1 MKKNKSNKL
10 GYVRITSKQQDLG
23 LQINALT
30 DAGVEEKNL
39 FIERLTGN
47 LMRSDRPQLKL
58 CLQHLQKGDTFVV
71 WKFDRLGRSLP
82 DLVAIALE
90 LHKKEVT
97 FVSLTEKVD
106 TSSPTG
112 MLFFEMI
119 GAFADFERN
128 ILSERTRAGR
138 EAARKRGVSGGRKN
152 KLSTVQERVLVNM
165 YKEGT
170 LIRDLQSHFGI
181 SKTCVYRYLN
191 KHKVVKLK
199 QETQ

>member
-10 GYVRITSKQQDLG
+10 GYVRISSKQQDLG
-23 LQINALT
+23 LQISALK
-30 DAGVEEKNL
+30 DAGVEEINI
-39 FIERLTGN
+39 FVERLSDN

-58 CLQHLQKGDTFVV
+58 CLEHLQKGDTFVV
-71 WKFDRLGRSLP
+71 WRFDRLGRSLA
-82 DLVAIALE
+82 DLVAIVQE
-90 LHKKEVT
+90 LHKKEIT

-112 MLFFEMI
+112 MFFFEMI
-119 GAFADFERN
+119 GAFAEFERN
-128 ILSERTRAGR
+128 IFCERTSAGR
-138 EAARKRGVSGGRKN
+138 EAARKRGVSRGRKN
-152 KLSTVQERVLVNM
+152 KLTTAQERVLVNM

-191 KHKVVKLK
+191 KHKAVKLK
-199 QETQ
+199 RETQ